1 MNSEKKRTLGSFYTQ
16 GNPFLLDPFIKW
28 AETLPTQTKFLEP
41 FAGNGQI
48 PKLLTEAGFDFSWD
62 SFDIDPEIKGV
73 ISQDTLSSFPQG
85 YACTITNPP
94 YLSYHFAK
102 RKGINLPKEYFLGY
116 PSLYLR
122 AIKEALD
129 NCDFVAMIIPES
141 FITSGYFR
149 ERLTSFISL
158 PFQMFNDTEMPTC
171 LALWNSISTGEEFEV
186 WRENIFIGNYAQL
199 SKSFSEKPCVE
210 RIHFNVL
217 DGQIGL
223 KAIDNTVGPSI
234 AFCDPSE
241 IDANKIKISAR
252 LVSRIYID
260 NLTSS
265 QELIDLANRRLEIW
279 RQSTQDVLLTA
290 FKGIRKDGQFRRRLD
305 FANARLILADSL
317 CELEGHNHHFQD
329 SLAI

>member
-1 MNSEKKRTLGSFYTQ
+1 MNSKKKRTLGSFYTQ

-48 PKLLTEAGFDFSWD
+48 PKLLTEAGFDLSWD
-62 SFDIDPEIKGV
+62 SYDIDPEIKGV

-171 LALWNSISTGEEFEV
+171 LALWNPISTGEEFEV

-199 SKSFSEKPCVE
+199 SKSFSEKPCVG

-217 DGQIGL
+217 EGQIGL

-317 CELEGHNHHFQD
+317 CGLEGHNHHFQE

>member
-1 MNSEKKRTLGSFYTQ
+1 
-16 GNPFLLDPFIKW
+16 
-28 AETLPTQTKFLEP
+28 
-41 FAGNGQI
+41 
-48 PKLLTEAGFDFSWD
+48 
-62 SFDIDPEIKGV
+62 
-73 ISQDTLSSFPQG
+73 
-85 YACTITNPP
+85 
-94 YLSYHFAK
+94 
-102 RKGINLPKEYFLGY
+102 
-116 PSLYLR
+116 
-122 AIKEALD
+122 
-129 NCDFVAMIIPES
+129 MIIPES

-171 LALWNSISTGEEFEV
+171 LALWNPISTGEEFEV

-317 CELEGHNHHFQD
+317 CELEGHNHHFQE